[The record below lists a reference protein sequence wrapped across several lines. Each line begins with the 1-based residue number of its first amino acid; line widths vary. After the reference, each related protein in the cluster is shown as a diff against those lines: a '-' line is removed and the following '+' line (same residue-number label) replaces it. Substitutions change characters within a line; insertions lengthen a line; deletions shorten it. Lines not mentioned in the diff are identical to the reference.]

1 LNLFTVADRRLFG
14 IFAILL
20 NMYTVQGFLKSVGFF
35 VFLLTA
41 IVATGQGTVKGF
53 VKDKSTGE
61 PVIFASVVL
70 VGTSYGVSTDVS
82 GYYTLSKIPA
92 GEYTI
97 KVSSLEY
104 EDATLKVT
112 VENNKVFTRNFEVNS
127 KIIELG
133 SAEISADKAD
143 QETQVRISVE
153 TIRPTDIKR
162 VPSFGGQ
169 ADLVQ
174 VLQVLPGF
182 VSTGDQGGQ
191 LYIRGG
197 SPVQNMVL
205 MDGMIVYNAF
215 HSIGLF
221 SVFDSDIIANADVYS
236 GGFGAEFGGRVSS
249 VMDIT
254 TRDGNKKEHHGKVG
268 ASPFGAKLLLEGPL
282 RKPKE
287 GKGGIS
293 YILSGKRSYL
303 EQSSKLFYT
312 YIDSAGL
319 PFNFTDLYGKIS
331 FGGNGGSKFN
341 LFGFSF
347 SDDVQ
352 YQALSRLNWKNYGA
366 GGNFVVVPSG
376 SAVLINGN
384 FASSRYE
391 VTLKEDNLPDR
402 FSAVNGFNFGLDFKY
417 IQGEN
422 DLKYGI
428 QVIGLRTE
436 FETFN
441 PLGVKIEQTDNSTQF
456 GGYFDYKIS
465 KGNWIIEPSIRIQYY
480 SDQTRFSPEPRF
492 GLKYKASPVFRV
504 KMAGGLYSQ
513 NLISANS
520 DRDVVNLFYGFL
532 TAPQNL
538 QDEMILPNGNTRD
551 VKHALQTARHIIA
564 GFEWDLTDR
573 MNLNVEGYIKDFNQL
588 TNINRNKLFPD
599 DGNNPEV
606 PDYLKKDFII
616 ETGIAQGVDFL
627 LKYEEK
633 HRSVWLVYSLANV
646 DRWDGIRWYDPVFD
660 RHHNVNFVAS
670 QAFGKDHSWE
680 FSTRWNLGSGLP
692 FTQTQGYYQSPNL
705 NQGVGTDYIVTNN
718 GELSILY
725 ADLNSGRLPFYHRM
739 DINFRKTKQFSKN
752 VKLEINAGVTNLY
765 SRENVFYINRVTGER
780 VNQLPFLPSLGFDL
794 TF

>member
-1 LNLFTVADRRLFG
+1 
-14 IFAILL
+14 
-20 NMYTVQGFLKSVGFF
+20 M
-35 VFLLTA
+35 
-41 IVATGQGTVKGF
+41 
-53 VKDKSTGE
+53 
-61 PVIFASVVL
+61 
-70 VGTSYGVSTDVS
+70 
-82 GYYTLSKIPA
+82 
-92 GEYTI
+92 
-97 KVSSLEY
+97 
-104 EDATLKVT
+104 
-112 VENNKVFTRNFEVNS
+112 
-127 KIIELG
+127 
-133 SAEISADKAD
+133 
-143 QETQVRISVE
+143 
-153 TIRPTDIKR
+153 
-162 VPSFGGQ
+162 
-169 ADLVQ
+169 
-174 VLQVLPGF
+174 
-182 VSTGDQGGQ
+182 
-191 LYIRGG
+191 
-197 SPVQNMVL
+197 
-205 MDGMIVYNAF
+205 
-215 HSIGLF
+215 
-221 SVFDSDIIANADVYS
+221 
-236 GGFGAEFGGRVSS
+236 
-249 VMDIT
+249 
-254 TRDGNKKEHHGKVG
+254 
-268 ASPFGAKLLLEGPL
+268 
-282 RKPKE
+282 
-287 GKGGIS
+287 
-293 YILSGKRSYL
+293 
-303 EQSSKLFYT
+303 
-312 YIDSAGL
+312 
-319 PFNFTDLYGKIS
+319 
-331 FGGNGGSKFN
+331 
-341 LFGFSF
+341 
-347 SDDVQ
+347 
-352 YQALSRLNWKNYGA
+352 NWKNYGA

-465 KGNWIIEPSIRIQYY
+465 KGNWIIEPSLRIQYY